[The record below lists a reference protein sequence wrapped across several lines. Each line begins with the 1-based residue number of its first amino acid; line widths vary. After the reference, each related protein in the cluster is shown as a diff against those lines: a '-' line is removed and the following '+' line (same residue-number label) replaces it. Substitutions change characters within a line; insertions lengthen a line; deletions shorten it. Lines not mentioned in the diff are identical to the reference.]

1 MIRRRWRWNARA
13 GSLRRCLPFS
23 SDWWGRT
30 SSYLGHPKLGII
42 YIVLTCTIIGGVF
55 TGWGSIVEG
64 VMYLTKSEEDFQ
76 RVYVQ
81 EGRAMF

>member
-1 MIRRRWRWNARA
+1 MERKSRITAA
-13 GSLRRCLPFS
+13 LLAIFLGLVGAHKF
-23 SDWWGRT
+23 
-30 SSYLGHPKLGII
+30 YLGHPKLGII